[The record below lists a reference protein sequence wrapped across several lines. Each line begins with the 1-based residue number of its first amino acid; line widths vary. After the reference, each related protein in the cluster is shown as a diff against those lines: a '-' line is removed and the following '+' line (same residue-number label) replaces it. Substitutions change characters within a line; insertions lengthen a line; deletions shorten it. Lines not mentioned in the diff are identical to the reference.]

1 MYSLAINT
9 SIEPYG
15 VAVLQNEKILSEVN
29 WYYSYSQKNDH
40 FYAIDYLFKTYNLDF
55 KKIMFISIV
64 NGPGSFTGLRIGF
77 SIVKTLGF
85 LYNLPITT
93 ITTFEA
99 ISNLVE
105 LKDYYIVINAGLKEV
120 FIYKNDNVEID
131 KIENLKKYNEILI
144 FPEFNL
150 YQKVL
155 NKKKIYLKID
165 ASIVG
170 RIGLIK
176 FKEGKFEDYKKVLP
190 LYLREIESIF
200 KKYNEEE

>member
-29 WYYSYSQKNDH
+29 WYYSYSQKNNH

-99 ISNLVE
+99 ISNSVE
-105 LKDYYIVINAGLKEV
+105 LKDYSIVINAGLKEV

-131 KIENLKKYNEILI
+131 KIENLKNYNEVLI
-144 FPEFNL
+144 FPEFSL
-150 YQKVL
+150 YQKIL

-165 ASIVG
+165 TSIVG

-176 FKEGKFEDYKKVLP
+176 FKEGEFEDYKKVLP
-190 LYLREIESIF
+190 LYLRDVESIF

>member
-9 SIEPYG
+9 SIEPYS

-29 WYYSYSQKNDH
+29 WYYSYFQKNDH

-77 SIVKTLGF
+77 SVVKTLGF